1 MTNSEMEENK
11 MKKNIIIII
20 AAVIIAAGLGTGSFF
35 GIRSARNP
43 ENVKNDVTTTEQ
55 NATPQNTDDE
65 NDTVK
70 YESTHKQPLKTIILY
85 RLIFSPNLP

>member
-1 MTNSEMEENK
+1 MSENLMSETLYMNY
-11 MKKNIIIII
+11 
-20 AAVIIAAGLGTGSFF
+20 A
-35 GIRSARNP
+35 
-43 ENVKNDVTTTEQ
+43 
-55 NATPQNTDDE
+55 DDE